1 VLRYLGERRCAK
13 RRERGEAHE
22 RRKRKK
28 EKRRWKLL
36 ISYKRADSLLL
47 PAQHPPDVFDSRYCG
62 AHTHTVKKEGKFT
75 TKKASLCVHG
85 LPTAT
90 ACCWTRPAW
99 TRPFSDTATI
109 RFEFYLYTRFFLL
122 KFSEKKKIFFFWFL
136 FQIGSFFPPNRIPAF
151 CTYIL
156 PSFLCSSH
164 TKADPACICIQT
176 THTTI
181 FAI

>member
-62 AHTHTVKKEGKFT
+62 ARTHTVKKEGKFT

-85 LPTAT
+85 LPCA
-90 ACCWTRPAW
+90 AGLGLPGLG
-99 TRPFSDTATI
+99 PFSDTATI

-122 KFSEKKKIFFFWFL
+122 KFSEKKKIL
-136 FQIGSFFPPNRIPAF
+136 FCFVFCFTGSFFPPNRIPAF